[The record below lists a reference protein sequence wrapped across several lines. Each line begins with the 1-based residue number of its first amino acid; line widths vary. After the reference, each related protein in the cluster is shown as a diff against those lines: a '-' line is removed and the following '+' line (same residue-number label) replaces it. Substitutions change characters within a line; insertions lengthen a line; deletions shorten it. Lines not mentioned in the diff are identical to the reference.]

1 MGKKDASS
9 HADVSNKE
17 LANKVVDTSSVKWDD
32 TWFLSWLWLN
42 FGAPAPAADY
52 ADTQAWEH
60 YTQEN
65 DERNNTIQSQGDAQ
79 ALWQKN
85 TRSKNDGNEWTPRQ
99 TSSQTPHDTPAK
111 EDKVFTPSE
120 EFRRAKVISR
130 EEVKKTA
137 TQQIPTHW
145 PKKTTA
151 RSSSNDVDALIAKKA
166 EEVSS
171 EKALRQ
177 QRGPVWSAPR
187 FLPWKKRPLWSSNA
201 WFNQANPS
209 RWGNSTPPK
218 WSKTQV
224 VLWKT
229 QSFQQALMQK
239 NTANASKEK
248 AYKVSDSLKKKEHIY
263 LGERIT
269 VKEFAEKM
277 WVPLPEVMKVLLA
290 NKIIVAAHASIDI
303 DIAMLVAAEF
313 DVIVEKEQA
322 HADVTDIVTW
332 NLQAI
337 LQQDKEAND
346 LATRPPVV
354 TVMGH
359 VDHGKTKLLDYLRQT
374 NVIGQEAWGIT
385 QSIWASQ
392 VEHNGK
398 KLTFIDTPWHEL
410 FSSLRARGARITNI
424 VVIVVAADDGV
435 KPQTVE
441 AINHAKDSGVPIIVA
456 ITKIDK
462 GLQKMDEIKGQLAEQ
477 WLVPEDRGGE
487 IMVIPLSAMTGQWIE
502 DLLDAILLQT
512 EMLELQ
518 YSPSRR
524 AVAVVVEANMDAKQW
539 VTTSMIVMTWTL
551 RIWDIIVVHDTYGK
565 VKRMM
570 NRKGELIKEATGGD
584 PVMILGIQ
592 DVPEPWRVAE
602 VVDSEKEAN
611 KRITLLQDV
620 ETGNTKES
628 TYNLMEKISKWD
640 KVQIKLIIK
649 ADSFGSLES
658 IKAASFKVP
667 LPENVEIK
675 IIHTDISSITNS
687 DLILAQASDAMV
699 IWYNVQTTA
708 ELQKKADNIGVKV
721 KQYDIIYE
729 YMEWLENIASGMIE
743 VQKEEVLIGRLK
755 VLWVFFKRGKEMI
768 IWGKVVSGY
777 IKNGSSFKVW
787 RGDEQISSW
796 HVTSLQKEQESV
808 SEIKEWY
815 ECGMKVK
822 VGKKIEVDDELQFFI
837 MQ

>member
-1 MGKKDASS
+1 MVKKDTQTTNEA
-9 HADVSNKE
+9 VSKD
-17 LANKVVDTSSVKWDD
+17 LVNKVVDTSSVKWDD
-32 TWFLSWLWLN
+32 MGFLSWLWLD
-42 FGAPAPAADY
+42 FAASTLTQTPAPKSQHNDMDNVSSGQTNKSQDTVRKIEEADNSKVSVNSVERSTKKTNTHSSKQWVRHEHTAA
-52 ADTQAWEH
+52 T
-60 YTQEN
+60 
-65 DERNNTIQSQGDAQ
+65 
-79 ALWQKN
+79 
-85 TRSKNDGNEWTPRQ
+85 
-99 TSSQTPHDTPAK
+99 
-111 EDKVFTPSE
+111 FTPSE
-120 EFRRAKVISR
+120 EFRQAKVISR
-130 EEVKKTA
+130 A
-137 TQQIPTHW
+137 QN
-145 PKKTTA
+145 
-151 RSSSNDVDALIAKKA
+151 RSASSDVDALIAKKA

-171 EKALRQ
+171 EKAMRT
-177 QRGPVWSAPR
+177 QRSWVGAAPR
-187 FLPWKKRPLWSSNA
+187 FMPWKKRSPSPQSPNGMVTSVWSS
-201 WFNQANPS
+201 
-209 RWGNSTPPK
+209 WGQRQSS
-218 WSKTQV
+218 SKTQV

-229 QSFQQALMQK
+229 QTFQQALMQK
-239 NTANASKEK
+239 NTPKEK
-248 AYKVSDSLKKKEHIY
+248 SYKVSDSLKKKEHIY
-263 LGERIT
+263 LGERVT

-290 NKIIVAAHASIDI
+290 NKIIVAAHASIDV

-322 HADVTDIVTW
+322 HADVSDIVAW

-337 LQQDKEAND
+337 VHQDKEASD
-346 LATRPPVV
+346 LVLRPPVV

-392 VEHNGK
+392 VEHSGK

-424 VVIVVAADDGV
+424 VIIVVAADDGV

-477 WLVPEDRGGE
+477 GLVPEDRGGE
-487 IMVIPLSAMTGQWIE
+487 TMVIPLSAMTGQGID

-518 YSPSRR
+518 YSPWRR

-539 VTTSMIVMTWTL
+539 VTTSMIVMTGTL
-551 RIWDIIVVHDTYGK
+551 RIGDIIVVHDTYGK

-570 NRKGELIKEATGGD
+570 NRKWELIKEAKGWD
-584 PVMILGIQ
+584 PVMILWIQ
-592 DVPEPWRVAE
+592 EVPEPGRVAE

-611 KRITLLQDV
+611 KRIALLQDI
-620 ETGNTKES
+620 EARNTKES

-640 KVQIKLIIK
+640 KVHLKLIIK

-658 IKAASFKVP
+658 IKAASAKVP
-667 LPENVEIK
+667 LPENVELK
-675 IIHTDISSITNS
+675 IIHTDVSSITNS

-708 ELQKKADNIGVKV
+708 DLQKKADNIGVKV

-729 YMEWLENIASGMIE
+729 YMEWLENLASWMIE

-768 IWGKVVSGY
+768 IGGKVLSGY

-787 RGDEQISSW
+787 RWDEQITSW

-815 ECGMKVK
+815 ECGMKVR